1 MNIKARIVARKVIFC
16 YFFEQYFVA
25 LSGEKSAMVEE
36 IDKIAYHMH
45 DTDTEVRDVASV
57 LNQNYYEESDEEVA
71 YLIKRFFE
79 YQGTDEHKEVSP
91 DREYIKKMA
100 PCFWKYETIV
110 RDLVNTHTVSFS
122 FDQMDVL
129 DRVIFVL

>member
-25 LSGEKSAMVEE
+25 LSGEKSALVEE
-36 IDKIAYHMH
+36 IDKIAHHMH
-45 DTDTEVRDVASV
+45 DADTEERNLASI
-57 LNQNYYEESDEEVA
+57 LNQNYYAESDEEVA

-79 YQGTDEHKEVSP
+79 YQGGEENKEVTP

-100 PCFWKYETIV
+100 PCFWKYESIV
-110 RDLVNTHTVSFS
+110 RNLVNAHTVTFS